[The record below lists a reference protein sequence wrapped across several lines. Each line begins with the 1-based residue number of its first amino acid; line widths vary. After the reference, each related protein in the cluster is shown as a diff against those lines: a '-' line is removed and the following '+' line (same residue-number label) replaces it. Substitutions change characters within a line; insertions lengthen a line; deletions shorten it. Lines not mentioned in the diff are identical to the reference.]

1 MLSFLGKLIIAQL
14 PQEFMTLYWNS
25 KLSLP
30 CSQIAPL
37 ILVLGQMNP
46 SRLSNFTETLCY
58 VLLRD
63 SEYSWYVLSVKIS
76 SLYVTVMDRLTH
88 KKYFK

>member
-1 MLSFLGKLIIAQL
+1 
-14 PQEFMTLYWNS
+14 MTLYWNS

-37 ILVLGQMNP
+37 VLILGQMNP

-63 SEYSWYVLSVKIS
+63 SVCSWYVLSVKIS